1 MLNTKSK
8 YCLDGVYEKDR
19 RTLHEQI
26 IAEILEGSLVGNTN
40 PESFLVGGG
49 SASGK
54 GYATRLVIDA
64 YKSEGTRVVHIDADA
79 IKEKLPEYKEY
90 ISSVDREVVKQA
102 AMVVHDES
110 SDITDELLDIC
121 IKENR
126 HFIFDGTM
134 KNEEK
139 YTRIISKLR
148 KKAYRI
154 RAFVVDIPM
163 EVALKRAEQRFDDTD
178 RFVPEHIIRES
189 HKKIA
194 STFLSI
200 KDRVDGYALYDNT
213 SDGNEAEQ
221 FAFKIS
227 PEEEEQVIDRERLKQ
242 FYAKSNIDI
251 ETVEKI
257 QAKENLV
264 DL

>member
-1 MLNTKSK
+1 VLNTKNK
-8 YCLDGVYEKDR
+8 FCLYGEYEKNR
-19 RTLHEQI
+19 RSLHEQI
-26 IAEILEGSLVGNTN
+26 IAETLEGTLVGNSN

-64 YKSEGTRVVHIDADA
+64 YKSEGARVVHIDADA
-79 IKEKLPEYKEY
+79 IKEKLPEYNQY
-90 ISSVDREVVKQA
+90 ISSNDREVVKQA

-110 SDITDELLDIC
+110 SDITYEILNIC
-121 IKENR
+121 IEENR

-139 YTRIISKLR
+139 YNRIISRLR
-148 KKAYRI
+148 EKSYII
-154 RAFVVDIPM
+154 RVFVVDIPLDL
-163 EVALKRAEQRFDDTD
+163 ALKRAEQRFKDTK

-189 HKKIA
+189 HEKIA

-200 KDRVDGYALYDNT
+200 KERVDGYALYDNT
-213 SDGNEAEQ
+213 FDGDGAEQ

-251 ETVEKI
+251 KIVEKI
-257 QAKENLV
+257 KEI
-264 DL
+264 